1 MSDTTPPQS
10 LEAEESVLG
19 ACLLSE
25 KAIERVLDTGLAYTD
40 FYRESN
46 GRVFQG
52 VCRLFDRSEPVDAI
66 TLSDEL
72 EREGTL
78 EKIGGTSRLAEL
90 AALVP
95 ATSNVANYAEIVRET
110 AGVRR
115 LLTAGQEITRLAR
128 ERNGGLEEILA
139 NAEGLL
145 TEAVRPTEMGA
156 YSTLSSLVDSLTAQ
170 IEEAI
175 KSGVPRFGLRTGFP
189 AFDTALT
196 GLHPGQLVL
205 VAARPSMGKSAL
217 AQNIAENVA
226 DAGGNVAFNS
236 LEMSKE
242 EVLLRSL
249 SRASRIE
256 SKRLRTG
263 QVNSDEVQRFFE
275 AKTRVKNRTALFV
288 DDDSGV
294 TLSQLRA
301 KLKRL
306 HRKEPLS
313 LVVLDY
319 IQLMLSPSKT
329 DDNRQ
334 AQVAAISR
342 GLKLIARELNVPVVA
357 LSQLNRNVENRP
369 DKRPMLSDLRDSGA
383 LEQDADVVLFVY
395 RDEYYNP
402 LSDKAGIAEIII
414 GKNRMGENSTVE
426 LAFSGRQTSFL
437 PLRPVEKKE
446 AA

>member
-1 MSDTTPPQS
+1 MSTTPPQN

-19 ACLLSE
+19 ACILSE
-25 KAIERVLDTGLAYTD
+25 KAIERVVDTGLAFTD

-46 GRVFQG
+46 GRIYQG
-52 VCRLFDRSEPVDAI
+52 ICRLFDSSEPVDAI
-66 TLSDEL
+66 TLADEL
-72 EREGTL
+72 ERAGSL
-78 EKIGGTSRLAEL
+78 EKIGGHAKLAEL

-95 ATSNVANYAEIVRET
+95 ATGNVTHYAEIVRET

-115 LLTAGQEITRLAR
+115 LITAGQEIIRVAQGR
-128 ERNGGLEEILA
+128 EGDLEQLVA
-139 NAEGLL
+139 SAEGLL
-145 TEAVRPTEMGA
+145 TEAVRPTEVGA
-156 YSTLSSLVDSLTAQ
+156 YSSLAALVDELTAQ
-170 IEEAI
+170 IEDAI

-189 AFDTALT
+189 SLDTALT

-205 VAARPSMGKSAL
+205 VAARPAMGKSAL

-226 DAGGNVAFNS
+226 DQGGNVALNS
-236 LEMSKE
+236 LEMSRE

-275 AKTRVKNRTALFV
+275 AKKRVKDRAAFFV

-313 LVVLDY
+313 LVVVDY
-319 IQLMLSPSKT
+319 IQLMLSPTKT

-342 GLKLIARELNVPVVA
+342 GLKLVARELNVPVIA

-383 LEQDADVVLFVY
+383 LEQDADVILFVY

-402 LSDKAGIAEIII
+402 LSDKAGIAEVIV
-414 GKNRMGENSTVE
+414 GKNRMGESTTVE